1 MEFHTEFRVPSDVE
15 STFAALRDLDT
26 LAPCFPGAAIERIEG
41 DTATGQLTVKV
52 GPLRVTYQGTAELT
66 EVDPQAR
73 QGRIIATGDE
83 TRGSGRARAEVSA
96 MLTDEGSTTHVELHT
111 GLEVTGR
118 PAQFGQGVLA
128 EVTERLTSA
137 VAEQLTA
144 ALAVSPPAPD
154 AGAQPAEVAAASD
167 APSSAATRPNGGAA
181 ADDAPSD
188 VVTPPTEVAAA
199 TAPPSASRAAAF
211 DEPAAVAP
219 AMPRQPGPAARALP
233 LLIAAAVAMALLWW
247 WRSR

>member
-52 GPLRVTYQGTAELT
+52 GPLRVTYQGTAELA
-66 EVDPQAR
+66 EADPQAR

-96 MLTDEGSTTHVELHT
+96 TLTDEGSTTRVELHT

-144 ALAVSPPAPD
+144 ALAAAPPSD
-154 AGAQPAEVAAASD
+154 AISAPAEVAAASGAPVAGTD
-167 APSSAATRPNGGAA
+167 ARPTA
-181 ADDAPSD
+181 
-188 VVTPPTEVAAA
+188 VAAA
-199 TAPPSASRAAAF
+199 TAPPSASRAAAS
-211 DEPAAVAP
+211 DEPPEVAP
-219 AMPRQPGPAARALP
+219 SIQRQAAPAARALP